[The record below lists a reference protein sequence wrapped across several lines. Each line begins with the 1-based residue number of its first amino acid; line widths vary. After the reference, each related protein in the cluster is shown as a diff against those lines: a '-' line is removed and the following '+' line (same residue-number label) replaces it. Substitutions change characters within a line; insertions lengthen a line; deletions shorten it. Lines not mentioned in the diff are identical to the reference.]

1 MRYHPHVP
9 LFLPSFFSEL
19 FSLLF
24 FLCKKV
30 NYHDLCERRAAV
42 ELKDC
47 TFTPAIL
54 HRAPP
59 AAGEQYSLDDDTGSS
74 ADNSDS
80 NESYG
85 SDDDEGAENS
95 NAEEGLN
102 QRQGRPK
109 AAPAAGTAA
118 VAAAAPPPEKD
129 VTTRLCAEADRRV
142 ARRELASAL
151 QHELELQRCTF
162 KPHLPALEKREA
174 QLQKQ
179 HAAAAKAARE
189 HANQRAAN
197 EERVKA
203 AWQATQQ
210 RFGGNVRS
218 WSAAYR
224 SGLINVPKSE
234 NGASEVSPPQRDIPP
249 ATPASETSYVSHS
262 AGAAYNTAFS
272 RVMAESAAAAQAQDR
287 DEVAAGRVPREANF
301 NKWEEQVRT
310 SLGLV
315 S

>member
-1 MRYHPHVP
+1 
-9 LFLPSFFSEL
+9 
-19 FSLLF
+19 
-24 FLCKKV
+24 
-30 NYHDLCERRAAV
+30 V

-54 HRAPP
+54 PRAPH
-59 AAGEQYSLDDDTGSS
+59 ATAEQHGLDYDTTSS
-74 ADNSDS
+74 ALDSDS
-80 NESYG
+80 DD
-85 SDDDEGAENS
+85 SDRDRDNGDENKDADMKPTRRKGCPVTAPS
-95 NAEEGLN
+95 SG
-102 QRQGRPK
+102 
-109 AAPAAGTAA
+109 APATAAAAASAA
-118 VAAAAPPPEKD
+118 VAAKED
-129 VTTRLCAEADRRV
+129 VTTRLCAEANRRA
-142 ARRELASAL
+142 ARRELASTL
-151 QHELELQRCTF
+151 QQELELQRCTF

-189 HANQRAAN
+189 YANQRAAN

-224 SGLINVPKSE
+224 SGLINVPKPE
-234 NGASEVSPPQRDIPP
+234 GEASTAPPSTPQGDIP
-249 ATPASETSYVSHS
+249 ATPATGTSSYVNQS
-262 AGAAYNTAFS
+262 AAAAAGYGAAFS
-272 RVMAESAAAAQAQDR
+272 RVMAKSAAAAQAQDR
-287 DEVAAGRVPREANF
+287 QEVAAGRVPREANF

-310 SLGLV
+310 ALRLV